1 MMKIQLQTP
10 PQAKSLIKTNQFIIK
25 TKMVILIC
33 EKSTLREPFS
43 FFPENQINC
52 SLVRPGGLHAIF
64 IRSALPAVQVYE
76 QAVTGLGLSQT
87 QSAGSQRGR
96 EKR

>member
-1 MMKIQLQTP
+1 M
-10 PQAKSLIKTNQFIIK
+10 
-25 TKMVILIC
+25 
-33 EKSTLREPFS
+33 
-43 FFPENQINC
+43 NC
-52 SLVRPGGLHAIF
+52 SSVCPGGLHAIF